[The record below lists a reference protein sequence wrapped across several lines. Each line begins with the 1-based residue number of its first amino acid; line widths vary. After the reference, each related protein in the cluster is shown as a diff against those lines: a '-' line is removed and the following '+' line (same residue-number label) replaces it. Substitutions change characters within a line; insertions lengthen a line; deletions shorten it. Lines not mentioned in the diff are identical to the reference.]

1 MPEGAKLVC
10 TKKGGVKNGRV
21 LGWNASVVNVTVEF
35 VHFSGSFRE
44 LDIQLMNDVDLLCY
58 DVSAIGSLN
67 VQSNGHVVSSTSF
80 GTLRN
85 TVLQGGSIRL

>member
-1 MPEGAKLVC
+1 M
-10 TKKGGVKNGRV
+10 KNGRV
-21 LGWNASVVNVTVEF
+21 LGRNASVVNVTVEF

-67 VQSNGHVVSSTSF
+67 VQSNGHVVSSTSS

-85 TVLQGGSIRL
+85 TVVQGGSIRL

>member
-1 MPEGAKLVC
+1 M
-10 TKKGGVKNGRV
+10 KNGRV

-35 VHFSGSFRE
+35 DHFSGSFRE

>member
-1 MPEGAKLVC
+1 M
-10 TKKGGVKNGRV
+10 KNGRV
-21 LGWNASVVNVTVEF
+21 LGRNASVVNVTVEF

-44 LDIQLMNDVDLLCY
+44 LDIQLMTDVDLLCY